1 MNKEINSSSFVIS
14 EEVEKEINWW
24 LAKYPSNQKRSAIV
38 PALLFVQKQ
47 NGGWLSESAMNAVAD
62 YLELPRVWAY
72 EVATFYDMYN
82 LKPIGKYKIGI
93 CQNVSC
99 FLRGSDE
106 IVICVKKRLGIDFNE
121 TTPDGLFT
129 LKSIECMAACGR
141 APICQINDREYYEN
155 LTPEK
160 ILSII
165 DKLSWESK
173 IYAS

>member
-1 MNKEINSSSFVIS
+1 MKKEINSSIVIS
-14 EEVEKEINWW
+14 DEVAKEIDRW
-24 LAKYPSNQKRSAIV
+24 LVKYPSDQKRSAII

-47 NGGWLSESAMNAVAD
+47 NGGWLSEAAINAAAD
-62 YLELPRVWAY
+62 YLELSRVWAY

-82 LKPIGKYKIGI
+82 LKPIGKHKIGI

-106 IVICVKKRLGIDFNE
+106 IVAGVKKRLGIDFNE

-129 LKSIECMAACGR
+129 LKSVECMAACGG
-141 APICQINDREYYEN
+141 APMCQIDDHKSYEN

-160 ILSII
+160 MLAII
-165 DKLSWESK
+165 DKLEQESK
-173 IYAS
+173 TNAS

>member
-1 MNKEINSSSFVIS
+1 MKKKINSSIIIS
-14 EEVEKEINWW
+14 GEVAKEIDCW
-24 LAKYPSNQKRSAIV
+24 LLKYPSNQKRSAII
-38 PALLFVQKQ
+38 PALLFVQKE
-47 NGGWLSESAMNAVAD
+47 NGGWLSEPAINAVAD

-82 LKPIGKYKIGI
+82 LKPIGKHKIGI

-106 IVICVKKRLGIDFNE
+106 IVSSVKKRLGINFNQ

-129 LKSIECMAACGR
+129 LKSLECMAACGG
-141 APICQINDREYYEN
+141 APMCQIDNYKFYEN

-160 ILSII
+160 MLSLI
-165 DKLSWESK
+165 DKLEQESK
-173 IYAS
+173 TNAS